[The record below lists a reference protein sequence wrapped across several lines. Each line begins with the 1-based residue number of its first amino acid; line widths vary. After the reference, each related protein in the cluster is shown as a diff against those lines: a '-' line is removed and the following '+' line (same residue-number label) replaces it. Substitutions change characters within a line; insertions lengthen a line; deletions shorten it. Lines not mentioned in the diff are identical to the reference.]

1 MRNALIS
8 AATVVLT
15 LAVATTATFAASPQF
30 CASYAHKALKAE
42 AINLGDDCGLVGARW
57 SFDFAGHYAWCL
69 GVTKGQAN
77 AETWARKASIID
89 CEGGY

>member
-8 AATVVLT
+8 TATIVLS
-15 LAVATTATFAASPQF
+15 LAIATTATFAASPQF
-30 CASYAHKALKAE
+30 CNKYASKAVNAE
-42 AINLGDDCGLVGARW
+42 EVNLDDDCGLTGARW

-77 AETWARKASIID
+77 SETWARKASIID
-89 CEGGY
+89 CESDY